1 MDKYPLHRAGATGY
15 NGTGKG
21 TQYVG
26 SGGFPLPRSKG
37 KEGDGEMKYEITIST
52 TIEVEADGAKKAK
65 EKALEYDGIVIDR
78 KIMGIGVISEAYDT
92 LALDRTPQND
102 EVRE

>member
-1 MDKYPLHRAGATGY
+1 MRKKNILIE
-15 NGTGKG
+15 
-21 TQYVG
+21 
-26 SGGFPLPRSKG
+26 LPRSKG

-78 KIMGIGVISEAYDT
+78 KIVGIGVISEAYDT
-92 LALDRTPQND
+92 LTLDRTPQND
-102 EVRE
+102 EVSE

>member
-1 MDKYPLHRAGATGY
+1 MDKYPLHRTGATGY

-21 TQYVG
+21 TRYER
-26 SGGFPLPRSKG
+26 STIYPLPRSKG
-37 KEGDGEMKYEITIST
+37 KEGEGEMKYEITIST

-78 KIMGIGVISEAYDT
+78 KIVGIGVISEAYDT
-92 LALDRTPQND
+92 LTLDRTPQND